1 MMPQQNLNEGL
12 MRYSQTPEEL
22 SRIFQNNEM
31 RKLTSNIS
39 EEICNEEKGGK
50 NQWEKNTKI

>member
-12 MRYSQTPEEL
+12 IGYSETPGEL
-22 SRIFQNNEM
+22 SRISQNNEM

-39 EEICNEEKGGK
+39 EEICNEEKGGE
-50 NQWEKNTKI
+50 N

>member
-1 MMPQQNLNEGL
+1 MPQQNLNEGL